1 MKIVFKRTKRKDT
14 VELSEFYR
22 EAGDP
27 PGSGKRTLC
36 QVIQGLPDTIKF
48 ITLDASGGQDEMNS
62 RPRWSRWFTRDK
74 RTFATWTKLQISK
87 WLEEHQVKP
96 EFSQFVLS
104 QPIQESRKWVRILAS
119 NEKLVSYYSS
129 IGFKVQQKWLL
140 PSVKMKVARSK
151 IKC

>member
-1 MKIVFKRTKRKDT
+1 MKIVFKRTKRNDT

-22 EAGDP
+22 EPGDP

-36 QVIQGLPDTIKF
+36 GIIQKLPDTIKF

-74 RTFATWTKLQISK
+74 RTFATWTKIQISK
-87 WLEEHQVKP
+87 WLTDHQVQP
-96 EFSQFVLS
+96 GFSQFVLD

-140 PSVKMKVARSK
+140 PSVKMKATRSNV
-151 IKC
+151 KC